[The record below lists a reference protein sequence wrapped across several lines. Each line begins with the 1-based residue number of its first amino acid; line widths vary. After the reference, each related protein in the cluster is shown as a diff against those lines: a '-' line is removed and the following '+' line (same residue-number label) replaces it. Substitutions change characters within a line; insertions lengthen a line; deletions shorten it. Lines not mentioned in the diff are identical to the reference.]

1 MPMPGH
7 EPVHRLHQAVDNG
20 QTAQASH
27 EPQAREGLRDPEH
40 RLAAGHPPTVRLYD
54 VQSGRECAGLDPRGE
69 VRELARDPLGGHETQ
84 PLIAVEVPQA
94 LDGGEAYPAFAVVAD
109 G

>member
-7 EPVHRLHQAVDNG
+7 ESVQGLDQLVHQRKPAESRDG
-20 QTAQASH
+20 S
-27 EPQAREGLRDPEH
+27 QARDGLRDPQH
-40 RLAAGHPPTVRLYD
+40 RLSAGDPSAVGLYD

-94 LDGGEAYPAFAVVAD
+94 LDGGEAYPTFAVVAD